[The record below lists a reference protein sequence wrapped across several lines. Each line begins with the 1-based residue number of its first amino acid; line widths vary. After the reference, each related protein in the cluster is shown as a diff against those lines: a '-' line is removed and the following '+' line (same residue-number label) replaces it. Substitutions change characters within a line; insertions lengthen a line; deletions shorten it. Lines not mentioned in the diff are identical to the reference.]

1 MPFKKSGQ
9 NLGSS
14 HAIHTVNRQPAHRK
28 IAKSLVIA
36 ISAGVLII
44 IITLGWAIY
53 AINTPAG
60 AGKPQLIT
68 IKEGSSIDSIA
79 TQLAEAKV
87 ITNDQL
93 FRLYARFGPA
103 GGQLRPGP
111 YMLSPDMT
119 MVEIVDY
126 LASGKIAAR
135 QVTIAEGKTIK
146 QIAAVLEEDTDF
158 KGQGFESIAKSQPEA
173 VQLLQEL
180 RAPEGT
186 TNPEGVY
193 FPNTYEVLKTQDV
206 SALAQK
212 MLAGFRSEAL
222 SYLVNP
228 QPENGKQVHPYVAQL
243 TPYQRLI
250 LASMVE
256 KEAAKSDD
264 RAMIAGVFY
273 NRLSQGMRLESDPT
287 INYVTGKIVPSAA
300 DLTINSPYNTYR
312 TRGLPPTPICNPS
325 LDSIKAAIY
334 ATPNDY
340 LFFIGKDRKV
350 YFAKTYAEHQA
361 NIDKYLK

>member
-1 MPFKKSGQ
+1 
-9 NLGSS
+9 
-14 HAIHTVNRQPAHRK
+14 
-28 IAKSLVIA
+28 
-36 ISAGVLII
+36 
-44 IITLGWAIY
+44 
-53 AINTPAG
+53 
-60 AGKPQLIT
+60 
-68 IKEGSSIDSIA
+68 
-79 TQLAEAKV
+79 
-87 ITNDQL
+87 
-93 FRLYARFGPA
+93 
-103 GGQLRPGP
+103 
-111 YMLSPDMT
+111 MT

-158 KGQGFESIAKSQPEA
+158 KGQGFEPVAKSLPEA
-173 VQLLQEL
+173 QQLLREL
-180 RAPEGT
+180 SSPAGN

-228 QPENGKQVHPYVAQL
+228 QPEEGKEVHPYVAQL
-243 TPYQRLI
+243 TPYQLLI
-250 LASMVE
+250 VASMVE

-264 RAMIAGVFY
+264 RAKIAGVFY

-287 INYVTGKIVPSAA
+287 INYVTGKVVPSAA

-334 ATPNDY
+334 ATPNDF

-350 YFAKTYAEHQA
+350 YFAQTYAEHQA
-361 NIDKYLK
+361 NIEKYLK

>member
-1 MPFKKSGQ
+1 MPPKPQ
-9 NLGSS
+9 RPQQASS
-14 HAIHTVNRQPAHRK
+14 HAIHTVKRPPAHRK
-28 IAKSLVIA
+28 VAKSVVVA
-36 ISAGVLII
+36 ISAGVLAVIL
-44 IITLGWAIY
+44 TLGWALY

-60 AGKPQLIT
+60 TGAPQLIT

-79 TQLAEAKV
+79 TQLSQAKV
-87 ITNDQL
+87 ISSDAL
-93 FRLYARFGPA
+93 FKLYARLGPA
-103 GGQLRPGP
+103 RGQLRPGP

-135 QVTIAEGKTIK
+135 QVTIAEGKTVK
-146 QIAAVLEEDTDF
+146 QIAAVLEDDTDF
-158 KGQGFESIAKSQPEA
+158 KGQGFEAVAKAQPEA
-173 VQLLQEL
+173 ANLLREL
-180 RAPEGT
+180 KAPADM
-186 TNPEGVY
+186 TNPEGVF

-212 MLAGFRSEAL
+212 MLATFRSDAL
-222 SYLVNP
+222 PYLVNP
-228 QPENGKQVHPYVAQL
+228 QPENGKTVNAYAAQL

-264 RAMIAGVFY
+264 RAQIAAVFY
-273 NRLSQGMRLESDPT
+273 NRLAQGMRLESDPT
-287 INYVTGKIVPSAA
+287 INYVTGKVVPTAA

-325 LDSIKAAIY
+325 LDSIKAVTY
-334 ATPNDY
+334 AQPNDY
-340 LFFIGKDRKV
+340 LFFIGKDRQV

-361 NIDKYLK
+361 NIEKYLK

>member
-1 MPFKKSGQ
+1 MPPKKSGQ

-14 HAIHTVNRQPAHRK
+14 HAIHTVKRQPAHRK

-36 ISAGVLII
+36 ISAGVLVI

-60 AGKPQLIT
+60 TGKPQLIT
-68 IKEGSSIDSIA
+68 IQEGSSIDSIA
-79 TQLAEAKV
+79 TQLAQAKV
-87 ITNDQL
+87 ISNDQL
-93 FRLYARFGPA
+93 FKLYARLGPA
-103 GGQLRPGP
+103 RGQLRPGP
-111 YMLSPDMT
+111 YMLSPGMT

-158 KGQGFESIAKSQPEA
+158 KGQGFESVAKSQPEA
-173 VQLLQEL
+173 QQLLREL
-180 RAPEGT
+180 NSPAGN

-222 SYLVNP
+222 LYLVNP
-228 QPENGKQVHPYVAQL
+228 QPEEGKEVHPYVAQL

-250 LASMVE
+250 VASMVE

-264 RAMIAGVFY
+264 RAKIAGVFY

-287 INYVTGKIVPSAA
+287 INYVTGKVVPSAA

-325 LDSIKAAIY
+325 LDSIKATIY
-334 ATPNDY
+334 ATPNDF

-350 YFAKTYAEHQA
+350 YFAETYAEHQA
-361 NIDKYLK
+361 NIEKYLK